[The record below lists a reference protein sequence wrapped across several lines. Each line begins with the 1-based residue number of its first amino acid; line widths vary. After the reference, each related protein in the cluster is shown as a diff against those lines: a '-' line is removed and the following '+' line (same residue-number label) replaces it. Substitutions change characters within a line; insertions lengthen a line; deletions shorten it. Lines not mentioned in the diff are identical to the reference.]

1 MAATDVMTRR
11 PPFNSDLPP
20 MWPFA
25 GMEIGIGLQMLLA
38 QSVKTASP
46 GKGRNGAA
54 LRIGTLLYLSFIIF
68 LTSSRCSVP
77 R

>member
-38 QSVKTASP
+38 QSVETASP
-46 GKGRNGAA
+46 GKGKNGAA
-54 LRIGTLLYLSFIIF
+54 LRIGTLRS
-68 LTSSRCSVP
+68 T
-77 R
+77 